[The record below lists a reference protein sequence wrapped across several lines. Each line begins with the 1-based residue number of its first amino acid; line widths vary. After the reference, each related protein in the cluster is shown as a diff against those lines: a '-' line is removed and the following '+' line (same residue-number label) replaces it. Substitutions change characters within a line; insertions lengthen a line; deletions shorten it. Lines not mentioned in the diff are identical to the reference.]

1 MRTHPRTHPTSRL
14 PVVALLALAAC
25 AGRQGDTDTCPA
37 PAIGQTGNRVTTAG
51 GGTGQTMT
59 LESTSGPSTSA
70 VALRAAR
77 DVIWREIPA
86 VYEELGIPLTKAD
99 TVSFVV
105 GNEGMKVTRRLKGVP
120 LSRFLQCGGTPPGGA
135 NADTYEIT
143 LSVLSQLRPATGGDT
158 QVVTTVDAAA
168 RPVAFNA
175 TSTVACSS
183 TGALERR
190 LHDRLT
196 ERVKTGS

>member
-1 MRTHPRTHPTSRL
+1 MSRL
-14 PVVALLALAAC
+14 CMAALLALAAC
-25 AGRQGDTDTCPA
+25 ASRQEDTGAAPA
-37 PAIGQTGNRVTTAG
+37 PTIGQTGTRVTTAG
-51 GGTGQTMT
+51 GGSGQTMT

-70 VALRAAR
+70 VSLRAAR

-86 VYEELGIPLTKAD
+86 VYEELGIPLTKVDAA
-99 TVSFVV
+99 SFVV

-120 LSRFLQCGGTPPGGA
+120 LSRFLQCGGAAPGSA

-143 LSVLSQLRPATGGDT
+143 LSVLSQLRPATEGET